1 MTFLSEGGPKACPA
15 CGLLAPASTPRC
27 DCSYAFRGDLSA
39 LESPGPK
46 RIGGWLT
53 LVALGVCAAPIIII
67 AQTAQLLPVFEADT
81 WKALTTPGEPAYH
94 PLWAPW
100 IIAELTINLVLLAG
114 SIVVAFLFF
123 AKRRLFPRFMIGFM
137 VASLTVQAFDLLAAQ
152 AIPAAAAEIGV
163 QEVRTFLGTLS
174 SSAIW
179 IPYFLRSKRVR
190 ATFVKG

>member
-1 MTFLSEGGPKACPA
+1 MPCLGSSRTGLHTEVRLQLCLSRRPQRTRIARA
-15 CGLLAPASTPRC
+15 HAYRGLADAGRARRL
-27 DCSYAFRGDLSA
+27 RG
-39 LESPGPK
+39 
-46 RIGGWLT
+46 
-53 LVALGVCAAPIIII
+53 PIIII

-81 WKALTTPGEPAYH
+81 WTALTTPGEPAYH

-137 VASLTVQAFDLLAAQ
+137 VASVTVQAFDLLAAQ

>member
-1 MTFLSEGGPKACPA
+1 MTFLREEGPKTCPA

-27 DCSYAFRGDLSA
+27 DCGYAFRGDLSA
-39 LESPGPK
+39 LESPGPM
-46 RIGGWLT
+46 RIEGWLT

-114 SIVVAFLFF
+114 AIVVAFLFF
-123 AKRRLFPRFMIGFM
+123 ANGDSFHD
-137 VASLTVQAFDLLAAQ
+137 S
-152 AIPAAAAEIGV
+152 
-163 QEVRTFLGTLS
+163 
-174 SSAIW
+174 
-179 IPYFLRSKRVR
+179 
-190 ATFVKG
+190 